1 MILMS
6 QITATSKT
14 WFLACL
20 LGATLT
26 LGAPRPGVAAEPEI
40 DLQQLIQEA
49 FENSPEIAGAGRRV
63 DAAKALVPQASTL
76 PDPQVNFGFRD
87 FARREVEY
95 GVHQEFPFP
104 GKLSLRGEVA
114 LKQAEQTEQDLEAVR
129 RRVAAKLKAA
139 YYELFL
145 AYRSIAILE
154 QNREILIDFEMSA
167 RSRYAVGRG
176 AQQDVLRAQTEISRI
191 LTRIAIFEQQK
202 ESLQAEINR
211 LLNRPP
217 ANPLGRPGSVRVQPI
232 ASSLD
237 ELGALVEG
245 VSPTLKAQQKGIER
259 GDKAVAL
266 AEREYF
272 PDFALDVS
280 GMRDL
285 DMQTDGY
292 RVMPSIKVPL
302 YFTTRQR
309 EGLREAL
316 ATRGAAEQDFQA
328 TRQEL
333 LFQIKDAYVRAQLA
347 TQLVKLLSDA
357 VIPQASFTL
366 EAAQAGYSVGAVDF
380 LTLLNSLLT
389 LQDNRLELEGETVEH
404 AKAVARLEEIVGD
417 LP

>member
-1 MILMS
+1 MIK
-6 QITATSKT
+6 TSKI
-14 WFLACL
+14 WFFACILGTTLA
-20 LGATLT
+20 LG
-26 LGAPRPGVAAEPEI
+26 GARTGEAAEPDIE
-40 DLQQLIQEA
+40 LQQLIQEA
-49 FENSPEIAGAGRRV
+49 LEKSPEIAGASRRV

-76 PDPQVNFGFRD
+76 PDPRINLGYRD
-87 FARREVEY
+87 FTEREVEY
-95 GVHQEFPFP
+95 GVRQEFPFP

-114 LKQAEQTEQDLEAVR
+114 SKQAEQTEQDLEAVR

-139 YYELFL
+139 YYELYL

-154 QNREILIDFEMSA
+154 QNREILIDFERSA
-167 RSRYAVGRG
+167 QSRYSVGRG
-176 AQQDVLRAQTEISRI
+176 AQQDVLRAQTEVSRV

-202 ESLQAEINR
+202 QSLQAEINR

-217 ANPLGRPGSVRVQPI
+217 ANPLGRPGPVRVRPL
-232 ASSLD
+232 AASLD

-245 VSPTLKAQQKGIER
+245 ASPMLKAQRKGIER
-259 GDKAVAL
+259 GNKAVAL
-266 AEREYF
+266 AEREDF
-272 PDFALDVS
+272 PDFELDVS

-302 YFTTRQR
+302 YFATRQR
-309 EGLREAL
+309 EGVREAL

-328 TRQEL
+328 ARQEL

-347 TQLVKLLSDA
+347 TQLVKLLSEA

-366 EAAQAGYSVGAVDF
+366 EAAQAGYSVGTVDF
-380 LTLLNSLLT
+380 LTLLSSLLT
-389 LQDNRLELEGETVEH
+389 LQDNRLEVEMETVEH